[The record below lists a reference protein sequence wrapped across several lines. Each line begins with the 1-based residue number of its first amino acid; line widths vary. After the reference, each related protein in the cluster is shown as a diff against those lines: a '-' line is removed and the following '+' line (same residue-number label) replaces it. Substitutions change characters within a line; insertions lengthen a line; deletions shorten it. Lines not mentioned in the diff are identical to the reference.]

1 MANSPSARKGD
12 LTEGSIVKKLTLFA
26 LPLIAGNIV
35 SQLYNVADSVVVGN
49 FVSSDALAA
58 VGASF
63 PVMMCFNA
71 LFWGLSMGAG
81 ILIAQCFGAKE
92 QDKLQNAVNTAFT
105 LTLILGS
112 VITVLGALFSRQML
126 IVMKTPANILADST
140 TYLSIIFY
148 ATVGNM
154 IYNMGSGILRGMGDS
169 RWPLLF
175 LIFCS
180 CMNVLLDLVFVIFLD
195 MGVAGVA
202 WATLISQY
210 ASAVLTV
217 LRIHLGGYAARV
229 QYRKLRVNKESF
241 SQIMRLGLPS
251 GIQEMAYS
259 LGMMLVQ
266 SFSNGF
272 GSDFIAA
279 NSIIM
284 KVDGFAVMPMMGI
297 GAAISTFVGQNMGA
311 NKLDRT
317 KKGIK
322 TAVLM
327 VLGIG
332 LVMGVILITVGH
344 LFLRAF
350 TQSEPVLEIARNGLE
365 FLAFL
370 YTIMG
375 IGAVMGGA
383 MRGAGAA
390 VAPMVTSLLG
400 LAARI
405 PVAYFSAVVPH
416 NYMGIFYAMAAA
428 ITVNCTLICLY
439 YYKGNWRE
447 KAAVRSEA
455 K

>member
-1 MANSPSARKGD
+1 MSNTRSVVQKGD

-35 SQLYNVADSVVVGN
+35 MQLYNVADSVVVGN
-49 FVSSDALAA
+49 FVGSDALAA
-58 VGASF
+58 VGACF

-81 ILIAQCFGAKE
+81 ILIAQCFGAKQQE
-92 QDKLQNAVNTAFT
+92 KLQNAINTTFAIT
-105 LTLILGS
+105 LLLG
-112 VITVLGALFSRQML
+112 VIITVLGALFSRQVLEL
-126 IVMKTPANILADST
+126 IKTPENILADSA

-148 ATVGNM
+148 ATIGNM

-180 CMNVLLDLVFVIFLD
+180 AMNVILDLVFVIYLD

-202 WATLISQY
+202 WATLISQCS
-210 ASAVLTV
+210 SAVLVV
-217 LRIHLGGYAARV
+217 LRIHFGGYAARV
-229 QYRKLRVNKESF
+229 QYKKLRIYKDSMA
-241 SQIMRLGLPS
+241 QILRLGLPS
-251 GIQEMAYS
+251 GIQEMCFS
-259 LGMMLVQ
+259 LGMMVVQ
-266 SFSNGF
+266 SFANSF
-272 GSDFIAA
+272 GSNFIAA

-311 NKLDRT
+311 GKVDRA

-322 TAVLM
+322 SAVLM
-327 VLGIG
+327 VVSIG

-344 LFLRAF
+344 YFLLAF
-350 TQSEPVLEIARNGLE
+350 TQEEAVLEIARNGLR

-370 YTIMG
+370 YTVMG

-390 VAPMVTSLLG
+390 IAPMVTSLLG
-400 LAARI
+400 LVARI
-405 PVAYFSAVVPH
+405 PVAYFVAVVPH

-428 ITVNCTLICLY
+428 MIVNATLISY
-439 YYKGNWRE
+439 YYFKGNW
-447 KAAVRSEA
+447 KDKTAV
-455 K
+455 